1 MRFQIYSQKSVRRLI
16 DEDIFTNRVVSSRDI
31 RNIHG
36 VGYVCLTRLW
46 GNVERSY
53 NGKLFGI

>member
-36 VGYVCLTRLW
+36 VGYVRLTRLRD
-46 GNVERSY
+46 NVERSY
-53 NGKLFGI
+53 DGKLSGI